1 MPTGPARDVQEGARI
16 LHAAADD
23 GMESLGVSMRAVSI
37 EEELVQVGR
46 TLGLRIV
53 GGCHEASAWHVPGHP
68 SVAGGA
74 GRI

>member
-1 MPTGPARDVQEGARI
+1 
-16 LHAAADD
+16 
-23 GMESLGVSMRAVSI
+23 MESLGVSMRAVSI